1 MNCNQQKD
9 IITVQKIIRGNI
21 TRKNT
26 KQLMSQITDDKVE
39 KRRREN
45 DARYIKMQSI
55 APYRSRQ
62 NLLHYDS
69 NRNLLPT
76 LNRAFTNKHTYI
88 TIHNMKTQLP
98 KLLNKILQNNSFI
111 YTIKINN
118 RTDKYELMKNILSI
132 VKDYLPIITVKSKSY
147 RYFSTSNNC
156 CFEMNLDEIKQ
167 FVKEF
172 NNYFYQLVVNK
183 LLKHNDSDIEFIYNL
198 ITGYDKDEAQLQKA
212 LRSVCKIVVLR

>member
-1 MNCNQQKD
+1 MNSNQQKD
-9 IITVQKIIRGNI
+9 IIIVQKIIRGNI

-55 APYRSRQ
+55 TPYRSRQ

-118 RTDKYELMKNILSI
+118 RTDKYELMKNIISI

-147 RYFSTSNNC
+147 RYFSISNNC

-198 ITGYDKDEAQLQKA
+198 ITGYDKDVAQLQKA

>member
-1 MNCNQQKD
+1 MNSQQQKD

-26 KQLMSQITDDKVE
+26 KQLMSQITEDKVE
-39 KRRREN
+39 KRCREN

-62 NLLHYDS
+62 NLLHYDN
-69 NRNLLPT
+69 NRNLLRT
-76 LNRAFTNKHTYI
+76 LQRAFSNKNTFL
-88 TIHNMKTQLP
+88 TIHNMKTHLP
-98 KLLNKILQNNSFI
+98 KLLNKIFKNDSFI

-118 RTDKYELMKNILSI
+118 RNDKYELMKNIVSI
-132 VKDYLPIITVKSKSY
+132 VKDYLPFITVKTKSY
-147 RYFSTSNNC
+147 RYFSRSNNC
-156 CFEMNLDEIKQ
+156 CFEMNHDEIKQ

-183 LLKHNDSDIEFIYNL
+183 LLKHNDSDVEYIYNL
-198 ITGYDKDEAQLQKA
+198 ISGYDKDEAQLQKT
-212 LRSVCKIVVLR
+212 LRSICKIVVLR